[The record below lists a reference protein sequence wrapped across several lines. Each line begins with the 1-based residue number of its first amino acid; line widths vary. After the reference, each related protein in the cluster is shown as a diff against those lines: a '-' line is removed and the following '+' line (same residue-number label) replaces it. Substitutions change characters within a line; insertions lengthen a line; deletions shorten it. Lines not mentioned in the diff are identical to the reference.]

1 LQPVAFQHAAE
12 NDAGRARVIDD
23 QGALGHSAG
32 MIDAGVIT
40 DNAGTP

>member
-1 LQPVAFQHAAE
+1 MRLRMTRAE
-12 NDAGRARVIDD
+12 RESSTMRARLVI
-23 QGALGHSAG
+23 APG